1 MHPNFNDKE
10 LNCNRYLI
18 EIMKNIKHISSLNYT
33 TITGKKVTLRLS
45 YQTFG
50 KPLYEAPIVLVNHA
64 LTGNSNVC
72 GASGWWKDIIGSH
85 KSIDSNKFTVLSFN
99 IPGNGFDDSEKS
111 IIENYKDFCAR
122 DIAEIFALG
131 LERLNINSLFAVI
144 GGSVGGGIAWEL
156 AALKPDLIEH
166 LIPIATDWKSTD
178 WLIAN
183 CHIQEAILNNSS
195 QPLKDARMHAM
206 TLYRTPESLKQKFQR
221 TTSNDELFNIESW
234 LNYHG
239 KTLSDRFQLSA
250 YKMMNQILRTIDIT
264 KNRASFVEVA
274 KTIKSTI
281 HIVTINSDLFFKAED
296 NWNTYIDLKLHKENV
311 NIHEVKSIHGHDAFL
326 IEYGQ
331 LSKLL
336 APIFNS
342 KTQKNENNKY
352 SLVRDW

>member
-1 MHPNFNDKE
+1 
-10 LNCNRYLI
+10 
-18 EIMKNIKHISSLNYT
+18 MKNIEHLSIPDYVT
-33 TITGKKVTLRLS
+33 VTGKKVTVNLS
-45 YQTFG
+45 YQVFG
-50 KPLYEAPIVLVNHA
+50 KGLHEAPIVLVNHA

-72 GASGWWKDIIGSH
+72 GDSGWWKDLIGP
-85 KSIDSNKFTVLSFN
+85 NKTINTNDYTILAFN
-99 IPGNGFDDSEKS
+99 SPGNGFDNSEESLIKS
-111 IIENYKDFCAR
+111 YKEFCAR

-131 LERLNINSLFAVI
+131 LEALNINTLFAVI

-156 AALKPDLIEH
+156 AALKPNLITH

-195 QPLKDARMHAM
+195 QPLVDARMHAM

-221 TTSNDELFNIESW
+221 GQSSTSLFNIESW
-234 LNYHG
+234 LNHHG
-239 KTLSDRFQLSA
+239 ETLNERFQLSA

-264 KNRASFVEVA
+264 KNRDAFVEVA
-274 KTIKSTI
+274 KKIKSTI

-311 NIHEVKSIHGHDAFL
+311 TINEIKSIHGHDAFL
-326 IEYGQ
+326 IEYNQ

-336 APIFNS
+336 APIFNTN
-342 KTQKNENNKY
+342 TQKNETSTLKVSSANRIINGEQHVTIKNQ
-352 SLVRDW
+352 